1 MKWSLREGSLVTA
14 VAALVLVVQPD
25 ILAAVVRVWI
35 AVLALL
41 ATGAVLKRVFG
52 PIPAEP
58 PPVHSV
64 TARELGL
71 VRGMSENDQA
81 KDFLLAV
88 DYQLFPF
95 LQGTLREIAAQRLLV
110 NHRVVLERDPDRAR
124 KILGDDAW
132 QLVRPTPEGS
142 DQPRWDAVTIAQLD
156 AVTDAL
162 EKA

>member
-14 VAALVLVVQPD
+14 VAALVVVVQPD
-25 ILAAVVRVWI
+25 ILAAVVRAWI

-71 VRGMSENDQA
+71 VRGMGDNDQA

-95 LQGTLREIAAQRLLV
+95 LQGTLREIAGQRLLV
-110 NHRVVLERDPDRAR
+110 NHRVVLERDPDRAF

-142 DQPRWDAVTIAQLD
+142 DQARWETVTIAQLD
-156 AVTDAL
+156 VVTSAL
-162 EKA
+162 EQV

>member
-1 MKWSLREGSLVTA
+1 MKWSIREGSLMTA
-14 VAALVLVVQPD
+14 VAALVVVVQPD
-25 ILAAVVRVWI
+25 ILPAVVRAWLV
-35 AVLALL
+35 VVALL

-58 PPVHSV
+58 PAVHSV

-110 NHRVVLERDPDRAR
+110 NHKIVLERDPERAR
-124 KILGDDAW
+124 KILGDDVW
-132 QLVRPTPEGS
+132 RLVRPTPEGS
-142 DQPRWDAVTIAQLD
+142 DQPRLDTVTIAQL
-156 AVTDAL
+156 AVVTDAL
-162 EKA
+162 EKV

>member
-52 PIPAEP
+52 PISAEP

-64 TARELGL
+64 TARQLGL
-71 VRGMSENDQA
+71 V
-81 KDFLLAV
+81 
-88 DYQLFPF
+88 
-95 LQGTLREIAAQRLLV
+95 REIAAQRLLV

>member
-71 VRGMSENDQA
+71 VRGMSENDRA
-81 KDFLLAV
+81 KHFLLPV

-95 LQGTLREIAAQRLLV
+95 LQGTLRETPAQRLLL
-110 NHRVVLERDPDRAR
+110 HHTLFLYRDTDRAR
-124 KILGDDAW
+124 QITGHGAS
-132 QLVRPTPEGS
+132 QLVR
-142 DQPRWDAVTIAQLD
+142 
-156 AVTDAL
+156 
-162 EKA
+162 

>member
-1 MKWSLREGSLVTA
+1 
-14 VAALVLVVQPD
+14 
-25 ILAAVVRVWI
+25 
-35 AVLALL
+35 
-41 ATGAVLKRVFG
+41 GAVLRQVFG

-58 PPVHSV
+58 PSV
-64 TARELGL
+64 NPAHARELGL
-71 VRGMSENDQA
+71 VREMGDNDQA
-81 KDFLLAV
+81 KDFVLAV

-110 NHRVVLERDPDRAR
+110 NHRVVFERDPDRAR